1 MSDIRRTA
9 NEFIAMEKLWKGRFS
24 KPLDEKCA
32 KFNSSLP
39 VDKRLY
45 ECDIKGSV
53 AHVTMLKNCNIIP
66 SDDADKIVAELKKI
80 KDDIDSGALKF
91 DPECEDVHSFIENE
105 LTARIGDAGKKLHT
119 ARSRNDQ
126 VALDTRLYLS
136 DMADKTTT
144 ALKGLIE
151 IIVAKAE
158 ENTNTVMP
166 GYTHMQIAQPIT
178 LANHLLS
185 YAFMFLRD
193 CDRIGDCK
201 KRTEKSPLGSCAL
214 AGTTYPVDREMTAK
228 LLGFSGIT
236 QNSLDGVSDRDFVL
250 EFAFCCSTIMMHLSR
265 FSEEIILW
273 CSKEFSFIELDDA
286 FSTGSSIM
294 PQKKNPDMAELIRG
308 KTGRVYGNLMA
319 LLTVMKG
326 LPLAY
331 NKDMQ
336 EDKELIFDSIDT
348 AIDCIDIFGGM
359 LDTATFKKQNMLK
372 AAKLGFINAT
382 DCADY
387 LTKKGV
393 PFRMAYNIT
402 GKLVAYC
409 LEKGKALDELTLDEL
424 KPFSDVFD
432 KDVYDKIELSYCVAE
447 RKSDGGPAPSSVKKQ
462 IAAVKECL
470 KSL

>member
-24 KPLDEKCA
+24 KQLDEKCA

-45 ECDIKGSV
+45 GCDIKGSV

-66 SDDADKIVAELKKI
+66 SEDADNIVAELKKI
-80 KDDIDSGALKF
+80 KDDIDSGVLKF
-91 DPECEDVHSFIENE
+91 NPESEDVHSFIENE
-105 LTARIGDAGKKLHT
+105 LTARIGEAGKKLHT

-136 DMADKTTT
+136 DNADKMTM
-144 ALKGLIE
+144 ALKELIE

-158 ENTNTVMP
+158 ENIDTVMP

-193 CDRIGDCK
+193 CDRICDCK
-201 KRTEKSPLGSCAL
+201 KRTEISPLGCCAL

-228 LLGFSGIT
+228 LLGFKGIT

-250 EFAFCCSTIMMHLSR
+250 EFAFCCSTVMMHLSR
-265 FSEEIILW
+265 FSEEVILW

-319 LLTVMKG
+319 LLTLMKG

-359 LDTATFKKQNMLK
+359 LSTATVKKENMLK

-393 PFRMAYNIT
+393 PFRTAYNVT

-409 LEKGKALDELTLDEL
+409 LEKGKALDELSIDEL
-424 KPFSDVFD
+424 KSFSDVFD

-462 IAAVKECL
+462 IAIVKDFL

>member
-1 MSDIRRTA
+1 M
-9 NEFIAMEKLWKGRFS
+9 AMEKLWKGRFS

-45 ECDIKGSV
+45 GCDIKGSV
-53 AHVTMLKNCNIIP
+53 AHVTMLKNCGIIP
-66 SDDADKIVAELKKI
+66 SEDADKIVSELKKI

-91 DPECEDVHSFIENE
+91 NPESEDVHSFIENE
-105 LTARIGDAGKKLHT
+105 LTARIGEAGKKLHT

-136 DMADKTTT
+136 DNADKMTM
-144 ALKGLIE
+144 ALKELIE

-158 ENTNTVMP
+158 ENIDTVIP

-193 CDRIGDCK
+193 CDRICDCK
-201 KRTEKSPLGSCAL
+201 KRTEISPLGCCAL

-228 LLGFSGIT
+228 LLGFKGIT

-250 EFAFCCSTIMMHLSR
+250 EFAFCCSTVMMHLSR
-265 FSEEIILW
+265 FSEEVILW

-319 LLTVMKG
+319 LLTLMKG

-359 LDTATFKKQNMLK
+359 LSTATVKKENMLK

-393 PFRMAYNIT
+393 PFRTAYNVT

-409 LEKGKALDELTLDEL
+409 LEKGKALDELSIDEL
-424 KPFSDVFD
+424 KSFSDVFD

-462 IAAVKECL
+462 IAIVKDFL